1 MKKFKKVYVE
11 ITNICNRQCSFCS
24 VGSKPKREMSL
35 QEFEHVLKEIRSVT
49 NYIYLH
55 VKGEPLIHSQFE
67 GILDLCD
74 SYQMKVNITTNGTLL
89 RKQLASLI
97 KHACVRQINISLHS
111 FENGMNQYINDIL
124 FSTDQLLEKT
134 SIIVVFR
141 FWALS
146 NHQLTDVNRNIID
159 KIMKHYQLSDEI
171 YQKILSEKNIRLGEK
186 LYLNKAAL
194 FEWPTLHSTYV
205 GTRGFCHALTRHIG
219 ILSDGTVIPCCLD
232 SDGIISLGNIF
243 EKHIEEILSS
253 EKCRTFVKS
262 LKDGKIIEPLCQR
275 CSFRLRF
282 SKGKNLEMAK

>member
-1 MKKFKKVYVE
+1 MKKFKKIYVE

-24 VGSKPKREMSL
+24 VGSKAKREMSL
-35 QEFEHVLKEIRSVT
+35 QEFEHVLKEIRPVT

-67 GILDLCD
+67 SILNLCD
-74 SYQMKVNITTNGTLL
+74 NYQMKVNITTNGTLL
-89 RKQLASLI
+89 KKQLVPLI
-97 KHACVRQINISLHS
+97 AHKCVRQINVSMHS
-111 FENGMNQYINDIL
+111 FEDGMNQYINDIL
-124 FSTDQLLEKT
+124 FSTDQLLENT
-134 SIIVVFR
+134 STVVVFR

-146 NHQLTDVNRNIID
+146 NYHLTDVHHDIVD
-159 KIMKHYQLSDEI
+159 KIMHHYQLNDEM
-171 YQKILSEKNIRLGEK
+171 YQKILQEKNIRLGEN
-186 LYLNKAAL
+186 LYLNKAPL
-194 FEWPTLHSTYV
+194 FEWPTLQSAYV
-205 GTRGFCHALTRHIG
+205 GKRGFCHALTRHIG

-253 EKCRTFVKS
+253 DKCRTFVKS

-282 SKGKNLEMAK
+282 SNDKNMEMTK

>member
-24 VGSKPKREMSL
+24 IGSKPKREMSL
-35 QEFEHVLKEIRSVT
+35 KEFEHVLKEIRPIT

-55 VKGEPLIHSQFE
+55 VKGEPLIHSKFE
-67 GILDLCD
+67 SILKLCD
-74 SYQMKVNITTNGTLL
+74 DYQIKVNITTNGTLMK
-89 RKQLASLI
+89 KQLSSLI
-97 KHACVRQINISLHS
+97 QHACVRQINISLHS
-111 FENGMNQYINDIL
+111 FEEGMNQYINDIL

-134 SIIVVFR
+134 STIVVFR

-146 NHQLTDVNRNIID
+146 NYRLTAANSNIVDMIV
-159 KIMKHYQLSDEI
+159 KHYRLSAEI
-171 YQKILSEKNIRLGEK
+171 HQKILQEKNIRLGEK
-186 LYLNKAAL
+186 LYLNKAPL
-194 FEWPTLHSTYV
+194 FEWPTLQSSYV

-243 EKHIEEILSS
+243 ENHIKNILSS
-253 EKCRTFVKS
+253 DKCRMFVKS
-262 LKDGKIIEPLCQR
+262 LKDGKMIEPLCQR

-282 SKGKNLEMAK
+282 SKEKNVEMVK